1 MLKNF
6 FDKRYNPDGKLDV
19 ITFCDGN
26 DSDAVGLGKFDPATP
41 ATDPAQILL
50 AVDVNG
56 NGKRDSGEPVL
67 VQGNEP
73 FDDVGT
79 DGVADANEPGYDAV
93 DAIPIRTATIII
105 ICGTRPAPKT
115 IGDMT
120 MGEPYEDVGVDGVR
134 HVGRRLPGHDRRAE
148 LL

>member
-6 FDKRYNPDGKLDV
+6 FDERYNPDGKLDV

-26 DSDAVGLGKFDPATP
+26 DSETLGLGKFDPTVP
-41 ATDPAQILL
+41 ATNPAQILL

-56 NGKRDSGEPVL
+56 NGKRDSGEPVI

-79 DGVADANEPGYDAV
+79 DGLADARRARLRPGDEP
-93 DAIPIRTATIII
+93 RSE
-105 ICGTRPAPKT
+105 R
-115 IGDMT
+115 
-120 MGEPYEDVGVDGVR
+120 
-134 HVGRRLPGHDRRAE
+134 RRLSLSVEPDRHRKQLAI
-148 LL
+148 